1 MRIRLRAMA
10 VKLSGAEQRLQKIL
24 ERAAAAKNAGLHGAY
39 TALENFRDF
48 LIAETF
54 EVAQNH
60 GAAKDIGNLLQ
71 GAAHCYLNFNGGKLL
86 ERCSAM
92 IFDFHVRVPFF
103 RLGIDGN
110 VFLQM
115 PLEPALVVQRFAN
128 GDAIE
133 PGLQGAALA
142 KIANAAKGLQENFLG
157 AISRVRSVAQHA
169 EDEVIDRRMI
179 VGDEPVEC
187 RLRAS

>member
-24 ERAAAAKNAGLHGAY
+24 ERAAAAKNSGLHGAY

-48 LIAETF
+48 LVAETF
-54 EVAQNH
+54 EVAQDH

-71 GAAHCYLNFNGGKLL
+71 GAAHCHLNFHGCELL
-86 ERCSAM
+86 ERCGAT
-92 IFDFHVRVPFF
+92 IFDFQVRVALF

-115 PLEPALVVQRFAN
+115 PLEPALVVQRFTN
-128 GDAIE
+128 RDAVK
-133 PGLQGAALA
+133 PSFQGTALA
-142 KIANAAKGLQENFLG
+142 EIANAAKSFQENFLG
-157 AISRVRSVAQHA
+157 AVGRVRSVAEH
-169 EDEVIDRRMI
+169 
-179 VGDEPVEC
+179 P
-187 RLRAS
+187 